1 MSALSDRL
9 GTLPSAH
16 QAVLEWF
23 DDRRGM
29 EVPTPKS
36 VEGVSTFSPK
46 GIHVPKAWKHAISVR
61 QSLGGQYD
69 DRDPVSSSDGS
80 WTYRYY
86 QERHDP
92 EEAARAPANRAL
104 FANRDDDV
112 PVAVMIQVRRK
123 PTVLYRIMG
132 LARVTGFA
140 DGYFSLQG
148 YNDQGE
154 LPQTDFKYAQP
165 QSEYEAVAEP
175 ALPISPEDA
184 RRRME
189 SQIVARQGGK
199 RFREAALK
207 RFDRRCAI
215 TGWTVI
221 EVLEAAH
228 IVPYLGEHTN
238 TPDNALL
245 LRADLHTLFDRE
257 LVTID
262 PETLQVRVHPSLR
275 NTPYSEYHGRDVRLG
290 AGTTS
295 ATLRGRLLARMGL
308 ISKQAGA

>member
-1 MSALSDRL
+1 MSALRDRL
-9 GTLPSAH
+9 GTLSSVHRA
-16 QAVLEWF
+16 ALEWF
-23 DDRRGM
+23 DGHRGM
-29 EVPTPKS
+29 EVPPPKP
-36 VEGVSTFSPK
+36 VNGVHVVSPK
-46 GIHVPKAWKHAISVR
+46 GIHVPKGWTHAVSIR
-61 QSLGGQYD
+61 QSLKGGYD
-69 DRDPVSSSDGS
+69 DRDPISAPDGS

-140 DGYFSLQG
+140 DGYFGLQG

-154 LPQTDFKYAQP
+154 LPSQNYKYASS
-165 QSEYEAVAEP
+165 QSELGAVAEP

-184 RRRME
+184 RRRIE
-189 SQIVARQGGK
+189 AQIVARQGGK
-199 RFREAALK
+199 RFREEALK
-207 RFDRRCAI
+207 RFDRQCAI
-215 TGWTVI
+215 TGCGVV

-262 PETLQVRVHPSLR
+262 PATLQVRVHPSLL
-275 NTPYSEYHGRDVRLG
+275 NTPYGEYHGQGVKLG
-290 AGTTS
+290 AGVTS
-295 ATLRGRLLARMGL
+295 TTLRDRLLARMGL
-308 ISKQAGA
+308 IGKQFGA

>member
-1 MSALSDRL
+1 MSALRDRL

-16 QAVLEWF
+16 RAALEWF
-23 DDRRGM
+23 DDHRGI

-36 VEGVSTFSPK
+36 VEGVSVFSPK
-46 GIHVPKAWKHAISVR
+46 GIHVPKAWKYAISVR

-69 DRDPVSSSDGS
+69 DREPVSSTDGS

-154 LPQTDFKYAQP
+154 LPSQDIRYVP
-165 QSEYEAVAEP
+165 SQSELGAVAEP

-184 RRRME
+184 RRRIE
-189 SQIVARQGGK
+189 AQIVARQGGK
-199 RFREAALK
+199 RFRDEALK
-207 RFDRRCAI
+207 RFDCRCAI
-215 TGWTVI
+215 TGCSVV

-262 PETLQVRVHPSLR
+262 PATLQVRVHPSLMK
-275 NTPYSEYHGRDVRLG
+275 TPYAEYDGQDVKPG
-290 AGTTS
+290 AGAALT
-295 ATLRGRLLARMGL
+295 TLRDRLLARAGL
-308 ISKQAGA
+308 IGKQAEA

>member
-1 MSALSDRL
+1 MSALRDRL
-9 GTLPSAH
+9 GTLTSAH
-16 QAVLEWF
+16 RAALEWF
-23 DDRRGM
+23 DDHRGI

-36 VEGVSTFSPK
+36 VEGVSVFSPK
-46 GIHVPKAWKHAISVR
+46 GIHVPKAWKYAISVR

-69 DRDPVSSSDGS
+69 DRDPVSSPDGS

-140 DGYFSLQG
+140 DGHFRLQG

-154 LPQTDFKYAQP
+154 LPQTNFKYAQS

-184 RRRME
+184 RRRIE
-189 SQIVARQGGK
+189 AQIVARQGGK
-199 RFREAALK
+199 RFRDAALK
-207 RFDRRCAI
+207 GFDRRCAI
-215 TGWTVI
+215 TGCAVV

-228 IVPYLGEHTN
+228 IVPYLGAHTN

-245 LRADLHTLFDRE
+245 LRADLHTLFDRD

-262 PETLQVRVHPSLR
+262 PETLQVRVHPSLL
-275 NTPYSEYHGRDVRLG
+275 NTPYSEYDGQGVRL
-290 AGTTS
+290 AARTTS
-295 ATLRGRLLARMGL
+295 TTLRARLLARMGL
-308 ISKQAGA
+308 IGKQTRA